1 MLMLFKGQLSVTDI
15 LYRIPNKLLREMRD
29 EKIRML
35 EEEQKEM
42 ENSTKEQQRQ
52 MARDQ
57 ILAP

>member
-1 MLMLFKGQLSVTDI
+1 MLFKGQLSVTDI